1 MKTIYGKT
9 NIYNDFPALKNRVV
23 QRLHDSVSISE
34 VFFKRPCLL
43 PALLIII
50 CSFLCF
56 YSCSVWPAV
65 AICACLLSVCLWLI
79 HRRPCINKVS
89 VIVTGLLISL
99 SLLYLGTFISS
110 HLNAYAELTGGSFFC
125 SVTDIS
131 YDLSGD
137 ADITVKLDN
146 GALAKLKFYEEIPSV
161 DAGDELIVYGKLREA
176 ENAGNPGEFDYSEYL
191 RDKGILY
198 VLSGTGYE
206 TVRKASFPM
215 SFIGW
220 FKKFCFDIREKT
232 IDIVSVNCSSSE
244 KGLIS
249 AVCTGD
255 RSLIDKGVK
264 RDFKMSCCSH
274 LLAVS
279 GTHFS
284 GFLMCLPLLL
294 NLLKISR
301 KKGIVIYVIS
311 AVVIGCLTGW
321 SESVTRAAVMS
332 ICLFADRDWLSALS
346 VSAIIMVLADPFCPM
361 SSGFQMSFCAVIAI
375 KVYSERISGF
385 LIKLHF
391 GEALSKIVSV
401 SISAWLGMIPFWSD
415 ISMRPDTEHLVL
427 QIAASFIAQTACAF
441 FVPCVLLCF
450 IFPFWSEFLSMP
462 IKLSLQLLM
471 KLISFGAYLSEQGG
485 TVIHLS
491 QALLSVLSCFVFL
504 VMLKPCFTKR
514 IFLKISAL
522 LLAVMIGFEVFS
534 ILNKPSC
541 VVVFADVGQG
551 DCCLIITPEKTCLID
566 AGTYSEGAS
575 TVSDLLDYYGIY
587 QVDICFMSHWDADH
601 AGGFAAL
608 YESGRAISFLCS
620 YVPGEDDHDKDVEE
634 FFKAVDYGS
643 DLRDGFLS
651 CCECVSSGECISVS
665 ESVYIDV
672 LYPSVSSGGGN
683 ENSLVL
689 MLHVSGTEEISILF
703 TGDVGSKT
711 EALLIESGIDLD
723 CDILKVAHHGSKYS
737 SSADFITAVSPDI
750 AVISVGKNNFYG
762 HPAPETVERLE
773 TYCCTVFR
781 TDEEGAVVMEY

>member
-23 QRLHDSVSISE
+23 QRLRDSVSIFEAFS
-34 VFFKRPCLL
+34 KRPCLL
-43 PALLIII
+43 PALLMLLCSAVCFYI
-50 CSFLCF
+50 CSA
-56 YSCSVWPAV
+56 WPAV
-65 AICACLLSVCLWLI
+65 VISACVLLICLWI
-79 HRRPCINKVS
+79 VRRNLRINKAS
-89 VIVTGLLISL
+89 VIVTGILISL
-99 SLLYLGTFISS
+99 TLLYVGTFISCR
-110 HLNAYAELTGGSFFC
+110 LNSAEDCSEGEFLC

-137 ADITVKLDN
+137 VDITVKLDG
-146 GALAKLKFYEEIPSV
+146 GALVKLKFFDDISSIDV
-161 DAGDELIVYGKLREA
+161 GDELIVCGKLREP
-176 ENAGNPGEFDYSEYL
+176 EKAGNPGEFDYCEYL
-191 RDKGILY
+191 RAKGILY

-220 FKKFCFDIREKT
+220 FKKFCFDLRVKA

-255 RSLIDKGVK
+255 KSLIDNDVK
-264 RDFKMSCCSH
+264 RDFKLSCCSH

-301 KKGIVIYVIS
+301 KKGLVIYVIS
-311 AVVIGCLTGW
+311 SVVIGCLTGW

-346 VSAIIMVLADPFCPM
+346 VSAIVMVLADPFCPM

-450 IFPFWSEFLSMP
+450 IFPFWSELLSMP

-471 KLISFGAYLSEQGG
+471 KLISFGSSMTEQGG
-485 TVIHLS
+485 GVIHLS
-491 QALLSVLSCFVFL
+491 DEVLLVLGMFVFL
-504 VMLKPCFTKR
+504 VMLRPCFVKR
-514 IFLKISAL
+514 VFLKICSL
-522 LLAVMIGFEVFS
+522 LLAVMIGFEVFP

-551 DCCLIITPEKTCLID
+551 DCCLIITPDKTCLID

-575 TVSDLLDYYGIY
+575 TVSNLLDYYGIY

-608 YESGRAISFLCS
+608 YESGRAESFLCS
-620 YVPGEDDHDKDVEE
+620 YVPGEGDHDKDVEE
-634 FFKAVDYGS
+634 YFKAVDFGS
-643 DLRDGFLS
+643 DLRDVFLS
-651 CCECVSSGECISVS
+651 SCACVSSGECISVS

-672 LYPSVSSGGGN
+672 LYPSVSSGGDN

-689 MLHVSGTEEISILF
+689 MLRVAGTEEISILF
-703 TGDVGSKT
+703 TGDIGSKT
-711 EALLIESGIDLD
+711 EDLLIESGIDLD

-737 SSADFITAVSPDI
+737 SSAEFIAAVSPDI

-773 TYCCTVFR
+773 TYGCTVFR